1 MSRLP
6 RLYESAERTY
16 RDYKGGRKAEPEED
30 VWLSAFCY
38 VLAPVMLRYVLWVLA
53 NAMGDGKRRLY
64 FLSRDGYMMYRA
76 AEYFCGKWKL
86 PLECRYL
93 YCSRYALR
101 SGEYCLLGEECLDYV
116 CLGGMHVTLR
126 RLLQRGGLESGEILR
141 AADAMGLA
149 KRLDQPLDYEQVKA
163 MKPLLRE
170 NTYFMERMEVHAKK
184 AYSRVT
190 GYLRQEGLAQEI
202 PYAVVDSGWTGSVQ
216 RSLQRLLGS
225 MGCKVQVEGYY
236 FGLYEYVEGV
246 DRKRYHTW
254 YFAPENGNVRKTFF
268 SNNLFECVFS
278 SPEGMAKGYRKDGE
292 RYVPVFAMG
301 ENPNRRYV
309 EKGTGILLQCAK
321 HYAGDAKTYG
331 RRQSRGG
338 RKLRSEKRF
347 RFGRHV
353 AAELLFSLMG
363 MPSAEEAAV
372 FGSYVFDDDVTGEE
386 TRALARAL
394 TEKELR
400 EGNVLRRLVLYAA
413 GCGRP
418 PLRSAWQE
426 AGVVLAGAGSRF
438 LWQTAFYK
446 FLLYTGKSLVSRHGR
461 AYVEKERQ
469 DGAGG

>member
-6 RLYESAERTY
+6 RLYDSAERTY
-16 RDYKGGRKAEPEED
+16 GEYKGERKAEPEED

-38 VLAPVMLRYVLWVLA
+38 VLAPVMLQYVLWVLA
-53 NAMGDGKRRLY
+53 SAMRDGKRRLY
-64 FLSRDGYMMYRA
+64 FLSRDGYMMYRV
-76 AEYFCGKWKL
+76 AEYFCGKWEL

-101 SGEYCLLGEECLDYV
+101 SGEYFLLGEECLDYV

-126 RLLQRGGLESGEILR
+126 RMLQRGGLDGGEILK

-149 KRLDQPLDYEQVKA
+149 RRLDRPLDYGQVKE
-163 MKPLLRE
+163 MKPLLKE
-170 NTYFMERMEVHAKK
+170 NAYFMDCMGKHAKK

-190 GYLRQEGLAQEI
+190 GYLRQEGLTQ
-202 PYAVVDSGWTGSVQ
+202 AVPSAIVDSGWTGSVQ

-225 MGCKVQVEGYY
+225 MGSDVRVEGYY

-246 DRKRYHTW
+246 DRERYHTW
-254 YFAPENGNVRKTFF
+254 YFAPENGNMRKAFF

-301 ENPNRRYV
+301 ENPNRNHV
-309 EKGTGILLQCAK
+309 EKGTGVLLQFAK
-321 HYAGDAKTYG
+321 HYAGDAKPYG

-338 RKLRSEKRF
+338 RKSCS
-347 RFGRHV
+347 GRCV
-353 AAELLFSLMG
+353 AGKLLSSFMG
-363 MPSAEEAAV
+363 MPSVEEAAV
-372 FGSYVFDDDVTGEE
+372 FGGYLFDDDVTGEE
-386 TRALARAL
+386 TGALARAL

-400 EGNVLRRLVLYAA
+400 EGNILWRLGLYAA
-413 GCGRP
+413 GRGRP

-426 AGVVLAGAGSRF
+426 AGVVLAGAGTRL
-438 LWQTAFYK
+438 LWQTALYK
-446 FLLYTGKSLVSRHGR
+446 FLLYTAKSLAGRHGR

-469 DGAGG
+469 DGTGG